1 MRPGHLIVSNR
12 FLSSII
18 IWLGCWCR
26 TCCLFVLNIEAWAV
40 LVLLLWFSL
49 KLTIVSS
56 TSILVRHRT
65 HGNYRLNLC
74 SSKLIIKD
82 GRRGPHH
89 LLLRLRDRRW
99 WCRRIES
106 CGLFWAMI
114 SSYDLDISAHLI
126 QLLATFLELWRFL
139 LLLFLVAFLLKS
151 AHFFNF
157 HFRWRDLSIALASPP
172 SSLKSAL
179 FSMFWDSSAQWII
192 T

>member
-18 IWLGCWCR
+18 IWLGCRCR
-26 TCCLFVLNIEAWAV
+26 TCGLFVLNIEAWAV

-65 HGNYRLNLC
+65 HGNYRFNLC

-126 QLLATFLELWRFL
+126 YLFLG
-139 LLLFLVAFLLKS
+139 LLFFAFLLKS

-157 HFRWRDLSIALASPP
+157 HFRWRDLSIALAFPS
-172 SSLKSAL
+172 SSLKSTL
-179 FSMFWDSSAQWII
+179 FSLFWDSSAQWII